1 MNFNEQLKRLE
12 QQDSEKG
19 LFKKKHHADEQDPSQ
34 PAEAQPQVQE
44 SAQAPQPVQAGA
56 QPQPAAFT
64 APAQQ
69 ELKSVN
75 EPQPAQTSYTFAESS
90 DVGDLDSESQKIKK
104 GNRRFKAAV
113 ALTIV
118 VLAVGVAA
126 NWYWENSDI
135 SESVTPVLS
144 ELGEKTKTIGEATYV
159 DATTE
164 ATEATTQNEYFSSAR
179 VERQQARDEALENL
193 QSVADGATGS
203 VKEKAEA
210 NIEKISSYMT
220 IENKIETLVK
230 AKGINNC
237 LAIVSDDGQSV
248 QIIVDSEKLEDQTI
262 LRIKEIAIDQLG
274 CSYENVTIIQSKQ

>member
-12 QQDSEKG
+12 QQENEKG
-19 LFKKKHHADEQDPSQ
+19 LFKKSHRAQEPEQTQ
-34 PAEAQPQVQE
+34 PQQAAENAQAQPEEAQLPQ
-44 SAQAPQPVQAGA
+44 
-56 QPQPAAFT
+56 AAFT
-64 APAQQ
+64 AGPQQ
-69 ELKSVN
+69 ETVKNVN
-75 EPQPAQTSYTFAESS
+75 EPLVQQEPLQFAQDS
-90 DVGDLDSESQKIKK
+90 DVESTGEESKKIKK

-135 SESVTPVLS
+135 SDSIQPVLS
-144 ELGEKTKTIGEATYV
+144 AVEEKTKTIGEATYV

-164 ATEATTQNEYFSSAR
+164 ATTQNEYFSTAR

-203 VKEKAEA
+203 VKENAEA
-210 NIEKISSYMT
+210 NIEKISSYIT

-237 LAIVSDDGQSV
+237 LAVVSDDGQGV
-248 QIIVDSEKLEDQTI
+248 QIIVDSQDLDDQTI
-262 LRIKEIAIDQLG
+262 LQIKEIAIDQLG

>member
-12 QQDSEKG
+12 QQENEKG
-19 LFKKKHHADEQDPSQ
+19 LFKKSHRAQEPEQTQ
-34 PAEAQPQVQE
+34 PQQAAENAQAQPEEAQLQQ
-44 SAQAPQPVQAGA
+44 
-56 QPQPAAFT
+56 AAFT
-64 APAQQ
+64 AGPQQ
-69 ELKSVN
+69 ETVKNVN
-75 EPQPAQTSYTFAESS
+75 EPLVQQEPLQFAQDS
-90 DVGDLDSESQKIKK
+90 DVESTGEESKKIKK

-135 SESVTPVLS
+135 SDSIKPVLS
-144 ELGEKTKTIGEATYV
+144 AVEEKTKTIGEATYV

-164 ATEATTQNEYFSSAR
+164 ATTQNEYFSTAR

-203 VKEKAEA
+203 VKENAEA
-210 NIEKISSYMT
+210 NIEKISSYIT

-237 LAIVSDDGQSV
+237 LAVVSDDGQGV
-248 QIIVDSEKLEDQTI
+248 QIIVDSQDLDDQTI
-262 LRIKEIAIDQLG
+262 LQIKEIAIDQLG

>member
-12 QQDSEKG
+12 QQENEKG
-19 LFKKKHHADEQDPSQ
+19 LFKKRRHDE
-34 PAEAQPQVQE
+34 E
-44 SAQAPQPVQAGA
+44 QAQPVQPSSENVV
-56 QPQPAAFT
+56 PQQEEAPLVQTVQQTPAFT
-64 APAQQ
+64 AGPQQ
-69 ELKSVN
+69 ETVKNVN
-75 EPQPAQTSYTFAESS
+75 EPLVQQEPLQFAQAS
-90 DVGDLDSESQKIKK
+90 DVESTGEESKKIKK

-135 SESVTPVLS
+135 SDSIQPVLS
-144 ELGEKTKTIGEATYV
+144 AVEEKTKTIGEATYV

-164 ATEATTQNEYFSSAR
+164 ATTQNEYFSTAR

-203 VKEKAEA
+203 VKENAEA
-210 NIEKISSYMT
+210 NMEKISSYIT

-237 LAIVSDDGQSV
+237 LAVVSDDGQGV
-248 QIIVDSEKLEDQTI
+248 QIIVDSQDLDDQTI
-262 LRIKEIAIDQLG
+262 LQIKEIAIDQLG

>member
-12 QQDSEKG
+12 QQENEKG
-19 LFKKKHHADEQDPSQ
+19 LFKKSHRAQEPEQT
-34 PAEAQPQVQE
+34 QPQQVAE
-44 SAQAPQPVQAGA
+44 NAQAPPEEA
-56 QPQPAAFT
+56 QLQQAAFT
-64 APAQQ
+64 AGPQQ
-69 ELKSVN
+69 ETVKNVN
-75 EPQPAQTSYTFAESS
+75 EPLVQQEPLQFAQDS
-90 DVGDLDSESQKIKK
+90 DVESTGEESKKIKK

-135 SESVTPVLS
+135 SDSIQPVLS
-144 ELGEKTKTIGEATYV
+144 AVEEKTKTIGEATYV

-164 ATEATTQNEYFSSAR
+164 ATTQNEYFSTAR

-203 VKEKAEA
+203 VKENAEA
-210 NIEKISSYMT
+210 NIEKISSYIT

-237 LAIVSDDGQSV
+237 LAVVSDDGQGV
-248 QIIVDSEKLEDQTI
+248 QIIVDSQDLDDQTI
-262 LRIKEIAIDQLG
+262 LQIKEIAIDQLG

>member
-12 QQDSEKG
+12 QQENEKG
-19 LFKKKHHADEQDPSQ
+19 LFKKSHRAQEPEKTQ
-34 PAEAQPQVQE
+34 PQQAAENAQAQPEEAQLQQ
-44 SAQAPQPVQAGA
+44 
-56 QPQPAAFT
+56 AAFT
-64 APAQQ
+64 AGSQQ
-69 ELKSVN
+69 ETVKNVN
-75 EPQPAQTSYTFAESS
+75 EPLVQQEPLQFAQDS
-90 DVGDLDSESQKIKK
+90 DVESTGEESKKIKK

-135 SESVTPVLS
+135 SDSIQPVLS
-144 ELGEKTKTIGEATYV
+144 AVEEKTKTIGEATYV

-164 ATEATTQNEYFSSAR
+164 ATTQNEYFSTAR

-203 VKEKAEA
+203 VKENAEA
-210 NIEKISSYMT
+210 NIEKISSYIT

-237 LAIVSDDGQSV
+237 LAVVSDDGQGV
-248 QIIVDSEKLEDQTI
+248 QIIVDSQDLDDQTI
-262 LRIKEIAIDQLG
+262 LQIKEIAIDQLG

>member
-12 QQDSEKG
+12 QQENEKG
-19 LFKKKHHADEQDPSQ
+19 LFKKRRHDE
-34 PAEAQPQVQE
+34 E
-44 SAQAPQPVQAGA
+44 QAQPVQPSSENVV
-56 QPQPAAFT
+56 PQQEEAPLVQTVQQTPAFT
-64 APAQQ
+64 AGPQQ
-69 ELKSVN
+69 ETVKNVN
-75 EPQPAQTSYTFAESS
+75 EPLVQQEPLQFAQDS
-90 DVGDLDSESQKIKK
+90 DVESTGEESKKIKK

-135 SESVTPVLS
+135 SDSIQPVLS
-144 ELGEKTKTIGEATYV
+144 AVEEKTKTIGEATYV

-164 ATEATTQNEYFSSAR
+164 ATTQNEYFSTAR

-203 VKEKAEA
+203 VKENAEA
-210 NIEKISSYMT
+210 NIEKISSYIT

-237 LAIVSDDGQSV
+237 LAVVSDDGQGV
-248 QIIVDSEKLEDQTI
+248 QIIVDSQDLDDQTI
-262 LRIKEIAIDQLG
+262 LQIKEIAIDQLG

>member
-12 QQDSEKG
+12 QQENEKG
-19 LFKKKHHADEQDPSQ
+19 LFKKSHRAQEPEQTQ
-34 PAEAQPQVQE
+34 PQQAAENAQAQPEEAQLQQ
-44 SAQAPQPVQAGA
+44 
-56 QPQPAAFT
+56 AAFT
-64 APAQQ
+64 AGPQQ
-69 ELKSVN
+69 ETVKNVN
-75 EPQPAQTSYTFAESS
+75 EPLVQQEPLQFAQDS
-90 DVGDLDSESQKIKK
+90 DVESTGEESKKIKK

-135 SESVTPVLS
+135 SDSIQPVLS
-144 ELGEKTKTIGEATYV
+144 AVEEKTKTIGEATYV

-164 ATEATTQNEYFSSAR
+164 ATTQNEYFSTAR

-203 VKEKAEA
+203 VKENAEA
-210 NIEKISSYMT
+210 NIEKISSYIT

-237 LAIVSDDGQSV
+237 LAVVSDDGQGV
-248 QIIVDSEKLEDQTI
+248 QIIVDSQDLDDQTI
-262 LRIKEIAIDQLG
+262 LQIKEIAIDQLG

>member
-12 QQDSEKG
+12 QQENEKG
-19 LFKKKHHADEQDPSQ
+19 LFKKSHRAQEPEQTQ
-34 PAEAQPQVQE
+34 PQQAAENAQAQPEEAQLQQ
-44 SAQAPQPVQAGA
+44 
-56 QPQPAAFT
+56 AAFT
-64 APAQQ
+64 AGPQQ
-69 ELKSVN
+69 ETVKNVN
-75 EPQPAQTSYTFAESS
+75 EPLVQQEPLQFAQDS
-90 DVGDLDSESQKIKK
+90 DVESTGEESKKIKK

-135 SESVTPVLS
+135 SDSIQPVLS
-144 ELGEKTKTIGEATYV
+144 AVEEKAKTIGEATYV

-164 ATEATTQNEYFSSAR
+164 ATTQNEYFSTAR

-203 VKEKAEA
+203 VKENAEA
-210 NIEKISSYMT
+210 NIEKISSYIT

-237 LAIVSDDGQSV
+237 LAVVSDDGQGV
-248 QIIVDSEKLEDQTI
+248 QIIVDSQDLDDQTI
-262 LRIKEIAIDQLG
+262 LQIKEIAIDQLG

>member
-12 QQDSEKG
+12 QQENEKG
-19 LFKKKHHADEQDPSQ
+19 LFKKSHRAQEPEQTQ
-34 PAEAQPQVQE
+34 PQQAAENAQAQPEEAQLPQ
-44 SAQAPQPVQAGA
+44 
-56 QPQPAAFT
+56 AAFT
-64 APAQQ
+64 AGPQQ
-69 ELKSVN
+69 ETVKNVN
-75 EPQPAQTSYTFAESS
+75 EPLVQQEPLQFAQDS
-90 DVGDLDSESQKIKK
+90 DVESTGEESKKIKK

-118 VLAVGVAA
+118 VLTVGVAA

-135 SESVTPVLS
+135 SDSIKPVLS
-144 ELGEKTKTIGEATYV
+144 AVEEKTKTIGEATYV

-164 ATEATTQNEYFSSAR
+164 ATTQNEYFSTAR

-203 VKEKAEA
+203 VKENAEA
-210 NIEKISSYMT
+210 NIEKISSYIT

-237 LAIVSDDGQSV
+237 LAVVSDDGQGV
-248 QIIVDSEKLEDQTI
+248 QIIVDSQDLDDQTI
-262 LRIKEIAIDQLG
+262 LQIKEIAIDQLG

>member
-12 QQDSEKG
+12 QQENEKG
-19 LFKKKHHADEQDPSQ
+19 LFKKSHRAQEPEQTQ
-34 PAEAQPQVQE
+34 PQQAAENAQAQPEEAQLQ
-44 SAQAPQPVQAGA
+44 QAV
-56 QPQPAAFT
+56 FT
-64 APAQQ
+64 AGPQQ
-69 ELKSVN
+69 ETVKNVN
-75 EPQPAQTSYTFAESS
+75 EPLVQQEPLQFAQDS
-90 DVGDLDSESQKIKK
+90 DVESTGEESKKIKK

-135 SESVTPVLS
+135 SDSIQPVLS
-144 ELGEKTKTIGEATYV
+144 AVEEKTKTIGEATYV

-164 ATEATTQNEYFSSAR
+164 ATTQNEYFSTAR

-203 VKEKAEA
+203 VKENAEA
-210 NIEKISSYMT
+210 NIEKISSYIT

-237 LAIVSDDGQSV
+237 LAVVSDDGQGV
-248 QIIVDSEKLEDQTI
+248 QIIVDSQDLDDQTI
-262 LRIKEIAIDQLG
+262 LQIKEIAIDQLG

>member
-12 QQDSEKG
+12 QQENEKG
-19 LFKKKHHADEQDPSQ
+19 LFKKSHRAQEPEQTQ
-34 PAEAQPQVQE
+34 PQQAAENAQAQPEEAQLPQ
-44 SAQAPQPVQAGA
+44 
-56 QPQPAAFT
+56 AAFT
-64 APAQQ
+64 AGPQQ
-69 ELKSVN
+69 ETVKNVN
-75 EPQPAQTSYTFAESS
+75 EPLVQQEPLQFAQDS
-90 DVGDLDSESQKIKK
+90 DVESTGEESKKIKK

-135 SESVTPVLS
+135 SDSIKPVLS
-144 ELGEKTKTIGEATYV
+144 AVEEKTKTIGEATYV

-164 ATEATTQNEYFSSAR
+164 ATTQNEYFSTAR

-203 VKEKAEA
+203 VKENAEA
-210 NIEKISSYMT
+210 NIEKISSYIT

-237 LAIVSDDGQSV
+237 LAVVSDDGQGV
-248 QIIVDSEKLEDQTI
+248 QIIVDSQDLDDQTI
-262 LRIKEIAIDQLG
+262 LQIKEIAIDQLG

>member
-1 MNFNEQLKRLE
+1 MNEPLVQQEPLQFA
-12 QQDSEKG
+12 QDS
-19 LFKKKHHADEQDPSQ
+19 D
-34 PAEAQPQVQE
+34 VE
-44 SAQAPQPVQAGA
+44 STG
-56 QPQPAAFT
+56 
-64 APAQQ
+64 
-69 ELKSVN
+69 E
-75 EPQPAQTSYTFAESS
+75 ESK
-90 DVGDLDSESQKIKK
+90 KIKK

-135 SESVTPVLS
+135 SDSIQPVLS
-144 ELGEKTKTIGEATYV
+144 AVEEKTKTIGEATYV

-164 ATEATTQNEYFSSAR
+164 ATTQNEYFSTAR

-203 VKEKAEA
+203 VKENAEA
-210 NIEKISSYMT
+210 NIEKISSYIT

-237 LAIVSDDGQSV
+237 LAVVSDDGQGV
-248 QIIVDSEKLEDQTI
+248 QIIVDSQDLDDQTI
-262 LRIKEIAIDQLG
+262 LQIKEIAIDQLG

>member
-12 QQDSEKG
+12 QQENEKG
-19 LFKKKHHADEQDPSQ
+19 LFKKSHRAQEPEQTQ
-34 PAEAQPQVQE
+34 PQQAAENAQEQPEEAQLQQ
-44 SAQAPQPVQAGA
+44 
-56 QPQPAAFT
+56 AAFT
-64 APAQQ
+64 AGPQQ
-69 ELKSVN
+69 ETVKNVN
-75 EPQPAQTSYTFAESS
+75 EPLVQQEPLQFAQDS
-90 DVGDLDSESQKIKK
+90 DVESTGEESKKIKK

-135 SESVTPVLS
+135 SDSVQPVLS
-144 ELGEKTKTIGEATYV
+144 AVEEKTKTIGEATYV

-164 ATEATTQNEYFSSAR
+164 ATTQNEYFSTAR

-203 VKEKAEA
+203 VKENAEA
-210 NIEKISSYMT
+210 NIEKISSYIT

-237 LAIVSDDGQSV
+237 LAVVSDDGQGV
-248 QIIVDSEKLEDQTI
+248 QIIVDSQDLDDQTI
-262 LRIKEIAIDQLG
+262 LQIKEIAIDQLG

>member
-12 QQDSEKG
+12 QQENEKG
-19 LFKKKHHADEQDPSQ
+19 LFKKSHRAQEPEQTQ
-34 PAEAQPQVQE
+34 PQQAAENAQAQPEEAQLQQ
-44 SAQAPQPVQAGA
+44 
-56 QPQPAAFT
+56 AAFT
-64 APAQQ
+64 AGPQQ
-69 ELKSVN
+69 ETVKNVN
-75 EPQPAQTSYTFAESS
+75 EPLMQQEPLQFAQDS
-90 DVGDLDSESQKIKK
+90 DVESTGEESKKIKK

-135 SESVTPVLS
+135 SDSIQPVLS
-144 ELGEKTKTIGEATYV
+144 AVEEKTKTIGEATYV

-164 ATEATTQNEYFSSAR
+164 ATTQNEYFSTAR

-203 VKEKAEA
+203 VKENAEA
-210 NIEKISSYMT
+210 NIEKISSYIT

-237 LAIVSDDGQSV
+237 LAVVSDDGQGV
-248 QIIVDSEKLEDQTI
+248 QIIVDSQDLDDQTI
-262 LRIKEIAIDQLG
+262 LQIKEIAIDQLG

>member
-12 QQDSEKG
+12 QQENEKG
-19 LFKKKHHADEQDPSQ
+19 LFKKSHRAQEPEQTQ
-34 PAEAQPQVQE
+34 PQQAAENAQAQPEEAQLQQ
-44 SAQAPQPVQAGA
+44 
-56 QPQPAAFT
+56 AAFT
-64 APAQQ
+64 AGSQQ
-69 ELKSVN
+69 ETVKNVN
-75 EPQPAQTSYTFAESS
+75 EPLVQQEPLQFAQDS
-90 DVGDLDSESQKIKK
+90 DVESTGEESKKIKK

-135 SESVTPVLS
+135 SDSIQPVLS
-144 ELGEKTKTIGEATYV
+144 AVEEKTKTIGEATYV

-164 ATEATTQNEYFSSAR
+164 ATTQNEYFSTAR

-203 VKEKAEA
+203 VKENAEA
-210 NIEKISSYMT
+210 NIEKISSYIT

-237 LAIVSDDGQSV
+237 LAVVSDDGQGV
-248 QIIVDSEKLEDQTI
+248 QIIVDSQDLDDQTI
-262 LRIKEIAIDQLG
+262 LQIKEIAIDQLG

>member
-19 LFKKKHHADEQDPSQ
+19 LFKKMQHTDEQAPVQPEQQPENAQ
-34 PAEAQPQVQE
+34 PAQT
-44 SAQAPQPVQAGA
+44 APQEAVFTAGA
-56 QPQPAAFT
+56 QQEIKNVTQPQPA
-64 APAQQ
+64 Q
-69 ELKSVN
+69 E
-75 EPQPAQTSYTFAESS
+75 PFTFAQDS
-90 DVGDLDSESQKIKK
+90 DVGNTESESKKIKK
-104 GNRRFKAAV
+104 GNKRFKAAV

-135 SESVTPVLS
+135 SESIQPVLS
-144 ELGEKTKTIGEATYV
+144 AVEEKTKTIGEATYV
-159 DATTE
+159 DAT
-164 ATEATTQNEYFSSAR
+164 TEATTQNEYFSSAR

-193 QSVADGATGS
+193 QSVADGSTGS
-203 VKEKAEA
+203 VKEKAEE
-210 NIEKISSYMT
+210 NIEKISSYIT

-237 LAIVSDDGQSV
+237 LAVVSDDGQSV

-262 LRIKEIAIDQLG
+262 LQIKEIAIDQLG

>member
-12 QQDSEKG
+12 QQENEKG
-19 LFKKKHHADEQDPSQ
+19 LFKKSHRALEPEQTQ
-34 PAEAQPQVQE
+34 PQQAAENAQAQPEEAQLQQ
-44 SAQAPQPVQAGA
+44 
-56 QPQPAAFT
+56 AAFT
-64 APAQQ
+64 AGPQQ
-69 ELKSVN
+69 ETVKNVN
-75 EPQPAQTSYTFAESS
+75 EPLVQQEPLQFAQDS
-90 DVGDLDSESQKIKK
+90 DVESTGEESKKIKK

-135 SESVTPVLS
+135 SDSIQPVLS
-144 ELGEKTKTIGEATYV
+144 AVEEKTKTIGEATYV

-164 ATEATTQNEYFSSAR
+164 ATTQNEYFSTAR

-203 VKEKAEA
+203 VKENAEV
-210 NIEKISSYMT
+210 NIEKISSYIT

-237 LAIVSDDGQSV
+237 LAVVSDDGQGV
-248 QIIVDSEKLEDQTI
+248 QIIVDSQDLDDQTI
-262 LRIKEIAIDQLG
+262 LQIKEIAIDQLG

>member
-12 QQDSEKG
+12 QQENEKG
-19 LFKKKHHADEQDPSQ
+19 LFKKAHRAQEPEQTQ
-34 PAEAQPQVQE
+34 PQQAAENAQAQPEEAQLQQ
-44 SAQAPQPVQAGA
+44 
-56 QPQPAAFT
+56 AAFT
-64 APAQQ
+64 AGPQQ
-69 ELKSVN
+69 ETVKNVN
-75 EPQPAQTSYTFAESS
+75 EPLVQQEPLQFAQDS
-90 DVGDLDSESQKIKK
+90 DVESTGEESKKIKK

-135 SESVTPVLS
+135 SDSIQPVLS
-144 ELGEKTKTIGEATYV
+144 AVEEKTKTIGEATYV

-164 ATEATTQNEYFSSAR
+164 ATTQNEYFSTAR

-193 QSVADGATGS
+193 QSVADGSTGS
-203 VKEKAEA
+203 VKENAEA
-210 NIEKISSYMT
+210 NIEKISSYIT

-237 LAIVSDDGQSV
+237 LAVVSDDGQGV
-248 QIIVDSEKLEDQTI
+248 QIIVDSQDLDDQTI
-262 LRIKEIAIDQLG
+262 LQIKEIAIDQLG

>member
-12 QQDSEKG
+12 QQENEKG
-19 LFKKKHHADEQDPSQ
+19 LFKKSHRAQEPEQTQ
-34 PAEAQPQVQE
+34 PQQVAENAQAQPEEAQLQQ
-44 SAQAPQPVQAGA
+44 
-56 QPQPAAFT
+56 AAFT
-64 APAQQ
+64 AGPQQ
-69 ELKSVN
+69 ETVKNVN
-75 EPQPAQTSYTFAESS
+75 EPLVQQEPLQFAQDS
-90 DVGDLDSESQKIKK
+90 DVESTGEESKKIKK

-135 SESVTPVLS
+135 SDSIQPVLS
-144 ELGEKTKTIGEATYV
+144 AVEEKTKTIGEATYV

-164 ATEATTQNEYFSSAR
+164 ATTQNEYFSTAR

-203 VKEKAEA
+203 VKENAEA
-210 NIEKISSYMT
+210 NIEKISSYIT

-237 LAIVSDDGQSV
+237 LAVVSDDGQGV
-248 QIIVDSEKLEDQTI
+248 QIIVDSQDLDDQTI
-262 LRIKEIAIDQLG
+262 LQIKEIAIDQLG

>member
-12 QQDSEKG
+12 QQENEKG
-19 LFKKKHHADEQDPSQ
+19 LFKKSHRAQEPEQTQ
-34 PAEAQPQVQE
+34 PQQAAENAQAQPEEAQPQQ
-44 SAQAPQPVQAGA
+44 
-56 QPQPAAFT
+56 AAFT
-64 APAQQ
+64 AGPQQ
-69 ELKSVN
+69 ETVKNVN
-75 EPQPAQTSYTFAESS
+75 EPLVQQEPLQFAQDS
-90 DVGDLDSESQKIKK
+90 DVESTGEESKKIKK

-135 SESVTPVLS
+135 SDSIQPVLS
-144 ELGEKTKTIGEATYV
+144 AVEEKTKTIGEATYV

-164 ATEATTQNEYFSSAR
+164 ATTQNEYFSTAR

-203 VKEKAEA
+203 VKENAEA
-210 NIEKISSYMT
+210 NIEKISSYIT

-237 LAIVSDDGQSV
+237 LAVVSDDGQGV
-248 QIIVDSEKLEDQTI
+248 QIIVDSQDLDDQTI
-262 LRIKEIAIDQLG
+262 LQIKEIAIDQLG

>member
-12 QQDSEKG
+12 QQENKKG
-19 LFKKKHHADEQDPSQ
+19 LFKKSHRAQEPEQTQ
-34 PAEAQPQVQE
+34 PQQAAENAQAQPEEAQLQQ
-44 SAQAPQPVQAGA
+44 
-56 QPQPAAFT
+56 AAFT
-64 APAQQ
+64 AGPQQ
-69 ELKSVN
+69 ETVKNVN
-75 EPQPAQTSYTFAESS
+75 EPLVQQEPLQFAQDS
-90 DVGDLDSESQKIKK
+90 DVESTGEESKKIQK

-135 SESVTPVLS
+135 SDSIQPVLS
-144 ELGEKTKTIGEATYV
+144 AVEEKTKTIGEATYV

-164 ATEATTQNEYFSSAR
+164 ATTQNEYFSTAR

-203 VKEKAEA
+203 VKENAEA
-210 NIEKISSYMT
+210 NIEKISSYIT

-237 LAIVSDDGQSV
+237 LAVVSDDGQGV
-248 QIIVDSEKLEDQTI
+248 QIIVDSQDLDDQTI
-262 LRIKEIAIDQLG
+262 LQIKEIAIDQLG

>member
-12 QQDSEKG
+12 QQENEKG
-19 LFKKKHHADEQDPSQ
+19 LFKKRRHDE
-34 PAEAQPQVQE
+34 E
-44 SAQAPQPVQAGA
+44 QAQPVQPSSENVV
-56 QPQPAAFT
+56 PQQEEAPLVQTVQQTPAFT
-64 APAQQ
+64 AGPQQ
-69 ELKSVN
+69 ETVKNVN
-75 EPQPAQTSYTFAESS
+75 EPLVQQKPLQFAQDS
-90 DVGDLDSESQKIKK
+90 DVESTGEESKKIKK

-135 SESVTPVLS
+135 SDSIQPVLS
-144 ELGEKTKTIGEATYV
+144 AVEEKTKTIGEATYV

-164 ATEATTQNEYFSSAR
+164 ATTQNEYFSTAR

-203 VKEKAEA
+203 VKENAEA
-210 NIEKISSYMT
+210 NIEKISSYIT

-237 LAIVSDDGQSV
+237 LAVVSDDGQGV
-248 QIIVDSEKLEDQTI
+248 QIIVDSQDLDDQTI
-262 LRIKEIAIDQLG
+262 LQIKEIAIDQLG

>member
-12 QQDSEKG
+12 QQENEKG
-19 LFKKKHHADEQDPSQ
+19 LFKKSHRAQEPEQTQ
-34 PAEAQPQVQE
+34 PQQVAENAQAQPEETQLQ
-44 SAQAPQPVQAGA
+44 Q
-56 QPQPAAFT
+56 AAFT
-64 APAQQ
+64 AGPQQ
-69 ELKSVN
+69 ETVKNVN
-75 EPQPAQTSYTFAESS
+75 EPLVQQEPLQFAQDS
-90 DVGDLDSESQKIKK
+90 DVESTGEESKKIKK

-135 SESVTPVLS
+135 SDSIQPVLS
-144 ELGEKTKTIGEATYV
+144 AVEEKTKTIGEATYV

-164 ATEATTQNEYFSSAR
+164 ATTQNEYFSTAR

-203 VKEKAEA
+203 VKENAEA
-210 NIEKISSYMT
+210 NIEKISSYIT

-237 LAIVSDDGQSV
+237 LAVVSDDGQGV
-248 QIIVDSEKLEDQTI
+248 QIIVDSQDLDDQTI
-262 LRIKEIAIDQLG
+262 LQIKEIAIDQLG

>member
-12 QQDSEKG
+12 QQENEKG
-19 LFKKKHHADEQDPSQ
+19 LFKKSHRAQEPEQIQ
-34 PAEAQPQVQE
+34 PQQAAENAQAQPEEAQLQQ
-44 SAQAPQPVQAGA
+44 
-56 QPQPAAFT
+56 AAFT
-64 APAQQ
+64 AGPQQ
-69 ELKSVN
+69 ETVKNVN
-75 EPQPAQTSYTFAESS
+75 EPLVQQEPLQFAQDS
-90 DVGDLDSESQKIKK
+90 DVESTGEESKKIKK

-135 SESVTPVLS
+135 SDSIQPVLS
-144 ELGEKTKTIGEATYV
+144 AVEEKTKTIGEATYV

-164 ATEATTQNEYFSSAR
+164 ATTQNEYFSTAR

-203 VKEKAEA
+203 VKENAEA
-210 NIEKISSYMT
+210 NIEKISSYIT

-237 LAIVSDDGQSV
+237 LAVVSDDGQGV
-248 QIIVDSEKLEDQTI
+248 QIIVDSQDLDDQTI
-262 LRIKEIAIDQLG
+262 LQIKEIAIDQLG

>member
-12 QQDSEKG
+12 QQENEKG
-19 LFKKKHHADEQDPSQ
+19 LFKKSHRAQEPEQTQ
-34 PAEAQPQVQE
+34 PQQAAENAQAQPEEAQLQQ
-44 SAQAPQPVQAGA
+44 
-56 QPQPAAFT
+56 AAFT
-64 APAQQ
+64 AGPQQ
-69 ELKSVN
+69 ETVKNVN
-75 EPQPAQTSYTFAESS
+75 EPLVQQERLQFAQDS
-90 DVGDLDSESQKIKK
+90 DVESTGEESKKIKK

-135 SESVTPVLS
+135 SDSIQPVLS
-144 ELGEKTKTIGEATYV
+144 AVEEKTKTIGEATYV

-164 ATEATTQNEYFSSAR
+164 ATTQNEYFSTAR

-203 VKEKAEA
+203 VKENAEA
-210 NIEKISSYMT
+210 NIEKISSYIT

-237 LAIVSDDGQSV
+237 LAVVSDDGQGV
-248 QIIVDSEKLEDQTI
+248 QIIVDSQDLDDQTI
-262 LRIKEIAIDQLG
+262 LQIKEIAIDQLG

>member
-12 QQDSEKG
+12 QQENEKG
-19 LFKKKHHADEQDPSQ
+19 LFKKRRHDE
-34 PAEAQPQVQE
+34 E
-44 SAQAPQPVQAGA
+44 QAQPVQPSSENVV
-56 QPQPAAFT
+56 PQQEEAPLVQTVQQTPAFT
-64 APAQQ
+64 AGPQQ
-69 ELKSVN
+69 ETVKNVN
-75 EPQPAQTSYTFAESS
+75 EPLVQQEPLQFARDS
-90 DVGDLDSESQKIKK
+90 DVESTGEESKKIKK

-135 SESVTPVLS
+135 SDSIQPVLS
-144 ELGEKTKTIGEATYV
+144 AVEEKTKTIGEATYV

-164 ATEATTQNEYFSSAR
+164 ATTQNEYFSTAR

-203 VKEKAEA
+203 VKENAEA
-210 NIEKISSYMT
+210 NIEKISSYIT

-237 LAIVSDDGQSV
+237 LAVVSDDGQGV
-248 QIIVDSEKLEDQTI
+248 QIIVDSQDLDDQTI
-262 LRIKEIAIDQLG
+262 LQIKEIAIDQLG

>member
-12 QQDSEKG
+12 QQENEKG
-19 LFKKKHHADEQDPSQ
+19 LFKKSHRAQEPEQTQ
-34 PAEAQPQVQE
+34 PQQAAENAQAQPEEAQLQQ
-44 SAQAPQPVQAGA
+44 
-56 QPQPAAFT
+56 AAFT
-64 APAQQ
+64 AGPQQ
-69 ELKSVN
+69 ETVKNVN
-75 EPQPAQTSYTFAESS
+75 EPLVQQEPLQFAQDS
-90 DVGDLDSESQKIKK
+90 DVESTGEESKKIKK

-135 SESVTPVLS
+135 SDSIQPVLS
-144 ELGEKTKTIGEATYV
+144 AVEEKTKTIGEATYV

-164 ATEATTQNEYFSSAR
+164 ATTQNEYFSTAR
-179 VERQQARDEALENL
+179 VDRQQARDEALENL

-203 VKEKAEA
+203 VKENAEA
-210 NIEKISSYMT
+210 NIEKISSYIT

-237 LAIVSDDGQSV
+237 LAVVSDDGQGV
-248 QIIVDSEKLEDQTI
+248 QIIVDSQDLDDQTI
-262 LRIKEIAIDQLG
+262 LQIKEIAIDQLG

>member
-12 QQDSEKG
+12 QQENEKG
-19 LFKKKHHADEQDPSQ
+19 LFKKRRHDE
-34 PAEAQPQVQE
+34 E
-44 SAQAPQPVQAGA
+44 QAQPVQPSSENVV
-56 QPQPAAFT
+56 PQQEEAPLMQTVQQTPAFT
-64 APAQQ
+64 AGPQQ
-69 ELKSVN
+69 ETVKNVN
-75 EPQPAQTSYTFAESS
+75 EPLVQQEPLQFAQDS
-90 DVGDLDSESQKIKK
+90 DVESTGEESKKIKK

-113 ALTIV
+113 AMTIV

-135 SESVTPVLS
+135 SDSIQPVLS
-144 ELGEKTKTIGEATYV
+144 AVEEKTKTIGEATYV

-164 ATEATTQNEYFSSAR
+164 ATTQNEYFSTAR

-203 VKEKAEA
+203 VKENAEA
-210 NIEKISSYMT
+210 NIEKISSYIT

-237 LAIVSDDGQSV
+237 LAVVSDDGQGV
-248 QIIVDSEKLEDQTI
+248 QIIVDSQDLDDQTI
-262 LRIKEIAIDQLG
+262 LQIKEIAIDQLG

>member
-12 QQDSEKG
+12 QQENEKG
-19 LFKKKHHADEQDPSQ
+19 LFKKSHRAQEPEQTQ
-34 PAEAQPQVQE
+34 PQQAAENAQAQPEEAQLQQ
-44 SAQAPQPVQAGA
+44 
-56 QPQPAAFT
+56 AAFT
-64 APAQQ
+64 AGPQQ
-69 ELKSVN
+69 ETVKNVN
-75 EPQPAQTSYTFAESS
+75 EPLVQQEPLQFAQDS
-90 DVGDLDSESQKIKK
+90 DVESTGEESKKIKK

-135 SESVTPVLS
+135 SDSIQPVLS
-144 ELGEKTKTIGEATYV
+144 AVEEKTKTIGEATYV

-164 ATEATTQNEYFSSAR
+164 ATTQNEYFSTAR
-179 VERQQARDEALENL
+179 VERQQARDKALENL

-203 VKEKAEA
+203 VKENAEA
-210 NIEKISSYMT
+210 NIEKISSYIT

-237 LAIVSDDGQSV
+237 LAVVSDDGQGV
-248 QIIVDSEKLEDQTI
+248 QIIVDSQDLDDQTI
-262 LRIKEIAIDQLG
+262 LQIKEIAIDQLG

>member
-12 QQDSEKG
+12 QQENEKG
-19 LFKKKHHADEQDPSQ
+19 LFKKSHRAQEPEQTQ
-34 PAEAQPQVQE
+34 PQQAAENAQAQPEEAQLQQ
-44 SAQAPQPVQAGA
+44 
-56 QPQPAAFT
+56 AAFT
-64 APAQQ
+64 AGPQQ
-69 ELKSVN
+69 ETVKNVN
-75 EPQPAQTSYTFAESS
+75 EPLMQQEPLQFAQDS
-90 DVGDLDSESQKIKK
+90 DVESTGEESKKIKK
-104 GNRRFKAAV
+104 GNWRFKAAV

-135 SESVTPVLS
+135 SDSIQPVLS
-144 ELGEKTKTIGEATYV
+144 AVEEKTKTIGEATYV

-164 ATEATTQNEYFSSAR
+164 ATTQNEYFSTAR

-203 VKEKAEA
+203 VKENAEA
-210 NIEKISSYMT
+210 NIEKISSYIT

-237 LAIVSDDGQSV
+237 LAVVSDDGQGV
-248 QIIVDSEKLEDQTI
+248 QIIVDSQDLDDQTI
-262 LRIKEIAIDQLG
+262 LQIKEIAIDQLG